1 MFPSLAKSQFH
12 LCKYQKRSFKVL
24 HITHGLP
31 RTLESSG
38 PSTTMVSYSLHP
50 LTLPSTELSTF
61 SRTAEA
67 SLVTRMV
74 KNLPAMQ
81 KTQVWSLDLEDPL
94 EREMATHSS
103 ILGWTILC
111 TEEPGRLQSMGL
123 QRVGLDWMTNTH
135 VVIAEI
141 KYATN
146 VVHCCHPQS
155 IPLQPRSVE
164 RSFSMKPVPGT
175 RNLGHLWFRW

>member
-1 MFPSLAKSQFH
+1 MKSKHEELLASLRRRSSSFSTVPIWLFLPLLCHLLRCRWLFRGPSLWDPMSDFCH
-12 LCKYQKRSFKVL
+12 YVL
-24 HITHGLP
+24 W
-31 RTLESSG
+31 
-38 PSTTMVSYSLHP
+38 
-50 LTLPSTELSTF
+50 
-61 SRTAEA
+61 A
-67 SLVTRMV
+67 SLVAQTV
-74 KNLPAMQ
+74 KHPPTMQ
-81 KTQVWSLDLEDPL
+81 ETQVWSLDLEDPL